1 MAKDD
6 LVYAVVLV
14 GSVFCGGL
22 VSLMRSPG
30 QKRLVC
36 GAVGAT
42 SVAVICGV
50 NGLHSLLMAIVNGFI
65 VARMS
70 SRICHLF
77 SFVWCFAYLGFFRTA
92 EYFGLPPI
100 SPLDNALQLFFTLR
114 LVGLA
119 FEVHDSAANLER
131 LKKDGL
137 TMEERNE
144 VRLKCKYENVD
155 PSLLDTLFYCYSYI
169 GLYTG
174 PYYKYRTYHD
184 MLHTNGPG
192 NNNLKIRTNVWNIL
206 TSKLRFLPIYVIV
219 HVVLSRYVSV
229 QTAKTEEFL
238 VSEPM
243 WFRAVYTIPMFIS
256 FRFRLFIAFIL
267 SECACVTAQLG
278 AYSVTSKSRP
288 GQGPTNHSALEG
300 RESSLGDCGA
310 VDNEVDFETIRNLD
324 VWECEFAPTMRETIK
339 SWNKTVQFWLAA
351 NVYRRLSTRNQY
363 YKTLI
368 TMSVSAFW
376 HGVHP
381 GYYLTF
387 LAVPFYLAAEDLL
400 LGALERWRGIKLS
413 EDRGIWRWTCWL
425 VRGRAFEYMGIG
437 FHFLGFQE
445 TIRYWN
451 RLYFAGH
458 IFIVVAIMV
467 GVLLRGGA
475 RGKSKVR

>member
-1 MAKDD
+1 MANDD

-14 GSVFCGGL
+14 GSVFCGMA
-22 VSLMRSPG
+22 VSSIRSPG
-30 QKRLVC
+30 RRQLFC

-42 SVAVICGV
+42 SVALICGI
-50 NGLHSLLMAIVNGFI
+50 NGLHSMLMALVNGFI
-65 VARMS
+65 VTRIS
-70 SRICHLF
+70 SRICHVI

-100 SPLDNALQLFFTLR
+100 SPLDNALQLFVTLR

-119 FEVHDSAANLER
+119 FEVHDSSANLER

-137 TMEERNE
+137 STDERNE
-144 VRLKCKYENVD
+144 VRLKCIYENVS
-155 PSLLDTLFYCYSYI
+155 PSILDSLFYCYSYI
-169 GLYTG
+169 GLFTG

-184 MLHTNGPG
+184 MLHSGLQNGSD
-192 NNNLKIRTNVWNIL
+192 NSRIRTSIWKNL
-206 TSKLRFLPIYVIV
+206 MSKLRFLPVYVIV
-219 HVVLSRYVSV
+219 HIILSRNVSV
-229 QTAKTEEFL
+229 QTAKTDVFL
-238 VSEPM
+238 VSEPL
-243 WFRAVYTIPMFIS
+243 WYRAVYIVPLFMS
-256 FRFRLFIAFIL
+256 FRFRLFIAFVL

-278 AYSVTSKSRP
+278 AYPVTGKSRP
-288 GQGPTNHSALEG
+288 GQGPTNHSSLEQRAPDEG
-300 RESSLGDCGA
+300 F
-310 VDNEVDFETIRNLD
+310 DFETIRNLD

-339 SWNKTVQFWLAA
+339 SWNKTVQFWMAV
-351 NVYRRLSTRNQY
+351 NVYRRLSTVNQH

-368 TMSVSAFW
+368 TMSISAFW

-400 LGALERWRGIKLS
+400 LGALERRRGIKLS
-413 EDRGIWRWTCWL
+413 GDRGIWRWTCWF

-451 RLYFAGH
+451 GLFFAGH
-458 IFIVVAIMV
+458 IFIVVAILA
-467 GVLLRGGA
+467 GLLLKIGT